1 MPAHMCIPLI
11 CAQAALHETHLQQN
25 SMLLRNTLI
34 VMDKPIAGSR
44 DAVKFMWSS
53 PEIATNKKLD
63 PIQLWPLLTMVVM
76 FA

>member
-1 MPAHMCIPLI
+1 
-11 CAQAALHETHLQQN
+11 
-25 SMLLRNTLI
+25 MLLRNTLI